1 MLILISSGLENQCT
15 QKAEFTCEVY
25 KKIYFL
31 FIGLVYEVLVSCKF
45 VRKEQQSSSE
55 LKQPVIDDPDAKVF
69 IYL

>member
-1 MLILISSGLENQCT
+1 MLILISSGLANQST

-25 KKIYFL
+25 KKSFYVF
-31 FIGLVYEVLVSCKF
+31 GLVYEVLVSCKF

>member
-1 MLILISSGLENQCT
+1 M

-25 KKIYFL
+25 NKSFYVF
-31 FIGLVYEVLVSCKF
+31 GLVYEVLVSCKF

-69 IYL
+69 IYLWVLTPKVKL